1 MSYQVL
7 ARKWRPKKF
16 QDLVGQQHVT
26 RALQNAIESK
36 KIGHAYMLVG
46 TRGVGKTTV
55 ARLFAKAIRCEHLTQ
70 DGNACGVC
78 KACLDFDTETSMNVI
93 EIDGASNNSVDN
105 IRELIS
111 NVHYLPT
118 SGKYK
123 VYIIDEV
130 HMLSTN
136 AFNALLK
143 TLEEPPAHI
152 VFIFATT
159 EVQKLLGTVLSR
171 CQRFDLR
178 HISVKDL
185 VSHLKH
191 IAQVEGIKFEHE
203 ELVEQIAVLG
213 RGSARDSL
221 SLLDQ
226 VLTTAQNNV
235 ITEEQLTTS
244 LGVAGPS
251 SLKTILSAIYAG
263 DAGAVSKLYNKLL
276 EENVPVKNIAG
287 GLLDEVFTDLKSSAT
302 KNLGPAE
309 TIWIYET
316 MAKETS
322 WIFTSLSPEKTFEVL
337 LYKVTLRRSFFTN
350 KILRSEVAESSPEKK
365 PGENESKPQPPTS
378 ARESVNE
385 SIPLQSSSSLSSVAS
400 ILQEELAR
408 AEREATE
415 IKLEITPLAVK
426 SIQATPA
433 ALANDEVKIKREMT
447 WEGFLDY
454 LNTKSPASASNL
466 EQGNITSPLRYEN
479 GELSVELGF
488 GFSGQVFLDY
498 LSDQEV
504 HQKVVGHLADYFNLV
519 RTKIH
524 LQLKLVQSEEHF
536 VSTATIKEQMAEVS
550 LQEKIE
556 NFKNNPLLKEA
567 EKIFNAKVDK
577 VIIDPKNK

>member
-16 QDLVGQQHVT
+16 QDLVGQAHVT
-26 RALQNAIESK
+26 RALQNAITNK

-55 ARLFAKAIRCEHLTQ
+55 ARLFAKAIRCENLTP
-70 DGNACGVC
+70 DGNACNEC

-143 TLEEPPAHI
+143 TLEEPPAHV

-185 VSHLKH
+185 VSHLKN
-191 IAQVEGIKFEHE
+191 IAQAEGIKFERE
-203 ELVEQIAVLG
+203 ELIEQIAVLG
-213 RGSARDSL
+213 RGSARDAL

-235 ITEEQLTTS
+235 ITEEHLTSS

-251 SLKTILSAIYAG
+251 SIKNILAALYSG
-263 DAGAVSKLYNKLL
+263 DAQSVSRIYNKLL
-276 EENVPVKNIAG
+276 GENVPVKNIAS
-287 GLLDEVFTDLKSSAT
+287 GLLDELFIELKNNSAG
-302 KNLGPAE
+302 NLSPAE
-309 TIWIYET
+309 LIWIYET
-316 MAKETS
+316 MARETN
-322 WIFTSLSPEKTFEVL
+322 WIFTSISPEKAFEVL
-337 LYKVTLRRSFFTN
+337 LYKVSLRRTFFTN
-350 KILRSEVAESSPEKK
+350 KISRTETVTSAPVAPAPQEVAPEAPKM
-365 PGENESKPQPPTS
+365 N
-378 ARESVNE
+378 
-385 SIPLQSSSSLSSVAS
+385 SVAS
-400 ILQEELAR
+400 ILQEELAK
-408 AEREATE
+408 AEKDA
-415 IKLEITPLAVK
+415 AVEK
-426 SIQATPA
+426 STVQPA
-433 ALANDEVKIKREMT
+433 SQPETISAQPAPVQPEGKKDLS

-454 LNTKSPASASNL
+454 LNAKSPASASNL
-466 EQGNITSPLRYEN
+466 EQGNITSPLRLEA

-488 GFSGQVFLDY
+488 GFSGQVFHDY
-498 LSDQEV
+498 LSDADV
-504 HQKVVGHLADYFNLV
+504 HQKVVNHLSDYFNV
-519 RTKIH
+519 EKEKVH
-524 LQLKLVQSEEHF
+524 LQLRQVQSEENF
-536 VSTATIKEQMAEVS
+536 VSTATIKEQMAEIS

-556 NFKNNPLLKEA
+556 HFKSNPLLKEA